1 MSVLEAKNPS
11 SLKIKLDLG
20 MVEGKTKVRSKT
32 FSNLKHNASA
42 QDVYDVAERLM
53 ALQEHDVLE
62 TIKIDNTT
70 LN

>member
-32 FSNLKHNASA
+32 FSNLKHNALA
-42 QDVYDVAERLM
+42 QDVYDVAESLM

>member
-32 FSNLKHNASA
+32 FSNLKHTASA
-42 QDVYDVAERLM
+42 QDVYDVAESLM

>member
-42 QDVYDVAERLM
+42 QDVYDVAESLM
-53 ALQEHDVLE
+53 ALQEHDVLRQ
-62 TIKIDNTT
+62 
-70 LN
+70 